1 MSWGRKKARFNI
13 SLARMPR
20 LWRLQGK
27 NELIFSSISQS
38 HHMACF
44 CGTSGLSSA
53 IHCWQGVALLL
64 LSSPSASHWYFGH
77 TCVRYFGTAV
87 VICCVQPLYR
97 NNAPLFSCLFLQHR
111 GQPVMLFGAHHCKTS
126 FLTTKCRIFM
136 LCNYTRLEVFW
147 LSCACILMVFPLLL
161 DWLFREALVL
171 GTSL

>member
-126 FLTTKCRIFM
+126 C
-136 LCNYTRLEVFW
+136 FW
-147 LSCACILMVFPLLL
+147 LLNAGFLCYVTIRGGKYFGYRACVYLRGVSVFL
-161 DWLFREALVL
+161 WK
-171 GTSL
+171 